1 MCTQFFFFFFFPCRP
16 GKDLKVDGWLIL
28 GVDTL
33 SFCTRDSNRGERR
46 PDVHIQLRAP
56 DTTFVVDDKV
66 HCQQIP
72 FVSPAKTTNAF
83 MLEQHTLTASTCYLF
98 VAPDMESKCQWVK
111 CLGKAIAG
119 ETQTAPC
126 TSRELKAVTVVP
138 LKSSADSLNISVTS
152 SMLDDSVV

>member
-1 MCTQFFFFFFFPCRP
+1 MCGLPAKLAEHMVGQEEEPLTKRP
-16 GKDLKVDGWLIL
+16 RIEEETPVNGLKVDGWLIL

-56 DTTFVVDDKV
+56 DTTFVVDNK
-66 HCQQIP
+66 
-72 FVSPAKTTNAF
+72 
-83 MLEQHTLTASTCYLF
+83 HTLTVSTCYLF
-98 VAPDMESKCQWVK
+98 VAPDVESKCQWVK